1 MPPAAIQDAPGPV
14 SAFHAIHKGF
24 GALLK
29 KTKVVAHYGFVPLV
43 LYLGFQTDPQPSL
56 IQLFLPI

>member
-14 SAFHAIHKGF
+14 SAIHKGF
-24 GALLK
+24 GAFLK
-29 KTKVVAHYGFVPLV
+29 KAKVVAHYGFVPLV

>member
-14 SAFHAIHKGF
+14 SVVHKTF

-29 KTKVVAHYGFVPLV
+29 KVKVVAHYGFVPLV
-43 LYLGFQTDPQPSL
+43 LYLGFQSDPQPSFLSL
-56 IQLFLPI
+56 ILPFA